1 MNQKAVR
8 ALNGQEQVSILKEKI
23 DKIYPWLF
31 ALEMAVAELLV
42 TVKPW
47 YGIVL
52 HMLILAVLLISSA
65 VAYEKP
71 RSKLYIA
78 FILGPLIRILSLS
91 LPLAH
96 LPRIYW
102 YAAVS
107 FPLLAGAFVVAR
119 LNSYSLADMGLRW
132 GNLRRNTFIHILT
145 FLSGIPLGIAEY
157 FILRPEP
164 IFKTFNPVEF
174 ILPALIFLICTG
186 FTEEV
191 VFRGIMYRAA
201 ADFLSPISSIFLISF
216 VFAALHITHLSL
228 IDVVFV
234 FAVAVYFTL
243 IVKRTGSIIGVAI
256 AHGITNI
263 SLYLIWPYFF

>member
-1 MNQKAVR
+1 MNLKALQ
-8 ALNGQEQVSILKEKI
+8 ALNGQGQVSVLKEKI
-23 DKIYPWLF
+23 EKTYPWLF
-31 ALEMAVAELLV
+31 ALGMAVAELLV

-47 YGIVL
+47 SGIVL
-52 HMLILAVLLISSA
+52 HMLILAGLLIVSA
-65 VAYEKP
+65 YAYEKP

-78 FILGPLIRILSLS
+78 LTLGPLIRILSLS
-91 LPLAH
+91 LPH

-107 FPLLAGAFVVAR
+107 FPLLAGALVVAR

-132 GNLRRNTFIHILT
+132 GNWRKNTIIHILT
-145 FLSGIPLGIAEY
+145 CLSGIPLGIAEY

-186 FTEEV
+186 FTEEFI
-191 VFRGIMYRAA
+191 FRGIMYRAA
-201 ADFLSPISSIFLISF
+201 ADFLSPKNSIFLISF

-228 IDVVFV
+228 IDVAFV

-243 IVKRTGSIIGVAI
+243 VVKWTGSIIGVTI